1 MNVTKSKKQPL
12 WDFKRE
18 GLEGHLTPDDLVMLD
33 ELNEAILLYCLKQRY
48 ENDKIY
54 TWVGAS
60 HSVLISVNPFKQLP
74 IYTLS
79 VMEEHRQKSL
89 NRVPKPHTFAIANK
103 AYNKLRVELQD
114 QAVLISG
121 ESGAGKTEATKQ
133 VLAFL
138 AEVAGSEQNVEQRIL
153 NANPVLEAYGN
164 AKTLRNNNSSRF
176 GRWMEVPMNARGS
189 IVGARIENYLL
200 EKVRCVAQ
208 SPGERTFHAF
218 YQLFTQPAW
227 LESLSLTTPD
237 EYRYLAESGC
247 FEADNIDDVEEF
259 NDVNNAFVQMGF
271 SDEDVSFVFETT
283 AAVLH
288 VGNVLFLAEG
298 EGSVIDYDSC
308 GPFLSSAAVLLGADE
323 SMLAQRLCNRTITVR
338 CQPRLG

>member
-1 MNVTKSKKQPL
+1 MACSMRLIKKHPTATPTVTKCAVSNTKYATTAIHSPT
-12 WDFKRE
+12 
-18 GLEGHLTPDDLVMLD
+18 LEPTHLQAT
-33 ELNEAILLYCLKQRY
+33 LLHCLKQRY

-103 AYNKLRVELQD
+103 AYNKLRVEVQD

-121 ESGAGKTEATKQ
+121 EVYTAQTHTHTPLPHHAIRRWGSNQPHHRIAPPPAQPIASPSLLPTPSHQSPLDQSGAGKTEATKQ

-138 AEVAGSEQNVEQRIL
+138 AEVAGSEENVEQRIL

-176 GRWMEVPMNARGS
+176 GR
-189 IVGARIENYLL
+189 
-200 EKVRCVAQ
+200 
-208 SPGERTFHAF
+208 
-218 YQLFTQPAW
+218 
-227 LESLSLTTPD
+227 
-237 EYRYLAESGC
+237 
-247 FEADNIDDVEEF
+247 
-259 NDVNNAFVQMGF
+259 
-271 SDEDVSFVFETT
+271 
-283 AAVLH
+283 
-288 VGNVLFLAEG
+288 
-298 EGSVIDYDSC
+298 
-308 GPFLSSAAVLLGADE
+308 
-323 SMLAQRLCNRTITVR
+323 
-338 CQPRLG
+338 